1 MISRPGHKAPTEPS
15 DEKVN
20 ARRFERRV
28 SLSRFALILERMWEA
43 LLWPFLVISLFLIV
57 SLFELWGALPPLAHR
72 ILLFG
77 FGIALLASFVP
88 LIRMTWPTRQEALRR
103 LERDAGIRHRPATSY
118 EDRLGDTASG
128 EAMLL
133 WHAHRDRLARLV
145 ARLKPRWPDP
155 RTDRSD
161 PFALRAVLL
170 LLLFVG
176 FLSAGSSSWDR
187 IRQAFTL
194 APRNAVALM
203 RLDAWVAPPVYTQLA
218 PIVLADGT
226 EPVGTGAESFRALQV
241 PERSELIVRA
251 HAPQGETLSLIT
263 DKEDGGSP
271 VTIEPKKSGSQGLVE
286 FNVKLTENGSADVRV
301 GGATVAKWRFAMI
314 KDETPT
320 INLMGNP
327 TVTPRGAL
335 RLVFHAEDD
344 HGVASSEAKFALAEG
359 QLGTMPVEGS
369 EPGAKPDPLLEP
381 PSMRLQ
387 LPRANQKIVDG
398 KATQDLTSHPWAGL
412 KVNMVLT
419 ARDQAGQSGSSQPYE
434 FTLPERNFTKAL
446 ARALVEQRK
455 KLVRE
460 PDSAER
466 VARALDAL
474 TLGGEKAIDNTS
486 IYLAIRNAFWRLA
499 NDQSREGIASVV
511 GQLWDIAL
519 KIEDGDLPE
528 AERAVKEAQEK
539 LSEALA
545 KDATPEEIGR
555 LVNELREALGQYLK
569 SLAERQQRDQQQG
582 EPNQAS
588 DQEVSP
594 QDLDKMLKNIE
605 QLAKSGSKD
614 MAQDMLAELK
624 DVLDQLET
632 GKSPSSAKD
641 KRAEK
646 MMNDLKEMVGKQQ
659 KLLDDTYK
667 AKRQAADGSQP
678 GEEFEVSPP
687 GQPMEWGNNMN
698 MNPLFELPQEGDNG
712 KQDPNARG
720 KQNDQGQQGDQ
731 GEGKRGRVGQGSSR
745 YGSLGSRQGDIQQ
758 QLQSLIDRMRMEGA
772 EAPQQF
778 EGAGKSMKEA
788 KDALGDENLDHAA
801 QAESQAL
808 DQLHQGAEAM
818 AQQMSENGENKEGR
832 GQGNSGRDPLGRPD
846 RTNRPDLGLSVK
858 VPDAIDIQRAREVLD
873 EVRRRLGDP
882 SRPPIELDYLER
894 LIRSY

>member
-1 MISRPGHKAPTEPS
+1 MISRPGQKAPNEPS

-20 ARRFERRV
+20 ASRFERRV
-28 SLSRFALILERMWEA
+28 TLSRLALILEKMWEA
-43 LLWPFLVISLFLIV
+43 LLWPFLVVSLFLIV

-72 ILLFG
+72 VLLFG
-77 FGIALLASFVP
+77 FVVALLASFIP

-103 LERDAGIRHRPATSY
+103 LERDAGIKHRPATSY
-118 EDRLGDTASG
+118 EDRIGDTASG
-128 EAMLL
+128 EATLL

-176 FLSAGSSSWDR
+176 FLSAGGSSLDR

-194 APRNAVALM
+194 APRSAVALM
-203 RLDAWVAPPVYTQLA
+203 RLDAWVAPPVYTQRP

-241 PERSELIVRA
+241 PERSDLIVRA
-251 HAPQGETLSLIT
+251 HAPQGESVSLIT

-271 VTIEPKKSGSQGLVE
+271 VTVEPKKSGSQGLVE
-286 FNVKLTENGSADVRV
+286 FNVKLSENGSADVRV
-301 GGATVAKWRFAMI
+301 GGSTIAKWRFAMI

-344 HGVASSEAKFALAEG
+344 NGVAGADAKFALAEG
-359 QLGTMPVEGS
+359 QLAASQTEIALPS
-369 EPGAKPDPLLEP
+369 EKDPLLEP

-412 KVNMVLT
+412 KVNMVLS
-419 ARDQAGQSGSSQPYE
+419 ASDQAGQSGSSQTYE
-434 FTLPERNFTKAL
+434 FVLPERNFTKAL
-446 ARALVEQRK
+446 AKALVEQRK

-460 PDSAER
+460 PDSS

-474 TLGGEKAIDNTS
+474 TLGGEKSVDSTS
-486 IYLAIRNAFWRLA
+486 VYLAIRNAFWRLQ

-519 KIEDGDLPE
+519 KIEDGDLPD

-569 SLAERQQRDQQQG
+569 TLAERQERDQQQG

-588 DQEVSP
+588 DQQEISP

-614 MAQDMLAELK
+614 LAQDMLAELK
-624 DVLDQLET
+624 DVIDQLET
-632 GKSPSSAKD
+632 GQNQSSAKD
-641 KRAEK
+641 KRAER
-646 MMNDLKEMVGKQQ
+646 MMNDLKEMLSKQQ

-667 AKRQAADGSQP
+667 AKRDQAANQP
-678 GEEFEVSPP
+678 DQQGEEFEVSPP

-698 MNPLFELPQEGDNG
+698 MERLFEMPEEGDNAQ
-712 KQDPNARG
+712 QDPNARG
-720 KQNDQGQQGDQ
+720 NQSDDGRRGDQ
-731 GEGKRGRVGQGSSR
+731 GEGKKGRVGQGSSR
-745 YGSLGSRQGDIQQ
+745 YGSLGSRQGEIEQ

-772 EAPQQF
+772 EAPEQF
-778 EGAGKSMKEA
+778 GAAGKSMNEA
-788 KDALGDENLDHAA
+788 KDALGEENLDRAA

-808 DQLHQGAEAM
+808 ERLREGAQSM
-818 AQQMSENGENKEGR
+818 AQQMSENGENQEGR

-894 LIRSY
+894 LIRAY

>member
-1 MISRPGHKAPTEPS
+1 
-15 DEKVN
+15 
-20 ARRFERRV
+20 
-28 SLSRFALILERMWEA
+28 
-43 LLWPFLVISLFLIV
+43 LLWPFLVVSLFLIV
-57 SLFELWGALPPLAHR
+57 SLFELWGALLPLADR
-72 ILLFG
+72 VLLLG
-77 FGIALLASFVP
+77 FGIALVVSFIP
-88 LIRMTWPTRQEALRR
+88 LVRMQWPTRQEALRR
-103 LERDAGIRHRPATSY
+103 LERDAGIKHRPATSY
-118 EDRLGDTASG
+118 EDRIGDTASG
-128 EAMLL
+128 EATLL

-176 FLSAGSSSWDR
+176 FLSAGGSSWDR
-187 IRQAFTL
+187 IRHAFTL
-194 APRNAVALM
+194 APRTAVALM

-271 VTIEPKKSGSQGLVE
+271 VTIEPKKSGSQGLIE

-344 HGVASSEAKFALAEG
+344 NGVAGADAKFALAEG
-359 QLGTMPVEGS
+359 QLATNQAEIALPS
-369 EPGAKPDPLLEP
+369 EKDPLLEP

-412 KVNMVLT
+412 KVNMVLS
-419 ARDQAGQSGSSQPYE
+419 AHDQAGQIGSSQTYE
-434 FTLPERNFTKAL
+434 FILPERNFTKAL

-460 PDSAER
+460 PVTADR

-474 TLGGEKAIDNTS
+474 TLGGEKSVDSTS
-486 IYLAIRNAFWRLA
+486 IYLAIRNAFWRLQ

-569 SLAERQQRDQQQG
+569 SLAERQERDQQQG
-582 EPNQAS
+582 EPNQAA
-588 DQEVSP
+588 DQEISP

-614 MAQDMLAELK
+614 LAQDMLAELK

-632 GKSPSSAKD
+632 GQNQSSAKD

-646 MMNDLKEMVGKQQ
+646 MMNDLKEMVSKQQ

-667 AKRQAADGSQP
+667 AKREQAANQPGQP

-698 MNPLFELPQEGDNG
+698 MERLFEMPEEGDNAQ
-712 KQDPNARG
+712 QDPNARG
-720 KQNDQGQQGDQ
+720 NQSDDGRRGDQ
-731 GEGKRGRVGQGSSR
+731 GEGKSGRVGQGSSR
-745 YGSLGSRQGDIQQ
+745 YGSLGSRQGDIEQ

-772 EAPQQF
+772 EAPEQF
-778 EGAGKSMKEA
+778 GAAGKSMNEA
-788 KDALGDENLDHAA
+788 KDALGDENLDRAA

-808 DQLHQGAEAM
+808 ERLREGAQSM
-818 AQQMSENGENKEGR
+818 AQQMSENGENQQGR

-894 LIRSY
+894 LIRAY

>member
-1 MISRPGHKAPTEPS
+1 M
-15 DEKVN
+15 
-20 ARRFERRV
+20 
-28 SLSRFALILERMWEA
+28 
-43 LLWPFLVISLFLIV
+43 
-57 SLFELWGALPPLAHR
+57 
-72 ILLFG
+72 
-77 FGIALLASFVP
+77 
-88 LIRMTWPTRQEALRR
+88 
-103 LERDAGIRHRPATSY
+103 
-118 EDRLGDTASG
+118 
-128 EAMLL
+128 
-133 WHAHRDRLARLV
+133 
-145 ARLKPRWPDP
+145 
-155 RTDRSD
+155 
-161 PFALRAVLL
+161 
-170 LLLFVG
+170 
-176 FLSAGSSSWDR
+176 
-187 IRQAFTL
+187 
-194 APRNAVALM
+194 
-203 RLDAWVAPPVYTQLA
+203 
-218 PIVLADGT
+218 
-226 EPVGTGAESFRALQV
+226 
-241 PERSELIVRA
+241 
-251 HAPQGETLSLIT
+251 
-263 DKEDGGSP
+263 
-271 VTIEPKKSGSQGLVE
+271 
-286 FNVKLTENGSADVRV
+286 RV

-344 HGVASSEAKFALAEG
+344 HGVASAEAKFALAEG
-359 QLGTMPVEGS
+359 QLAAAPVEVA

-434 FTLPERNFTKAL
+434 FILPERNFTKAL

-460 PDSAER
+460 PGSAER

-474 TLGGEKAIDNTS
+474 TLGGEKAVDNSS
-486 IYLAIRNAFWRLA
+486 IYLAIRNAFWRLS
-499 NDQSREGIASVV
+499 NDQSRESIASVV

-528 AERAVKEAQEK
+528 AERAVKDAQEK

-545 KDATPEEIGR
+545 KDATPEEISR

-569 SLAERQQRDQQQG
+569 SLAERQQRDQKQG

-646 MMNDLKEMVGKQQ
+646 MMADLKEMVSKQQ

-667 AKRQAADGSQP
+667 EKRKEGASQP

-698 MNPLFELPQEGDNG
+698 MNPLFEMPQEGDKG

-720 KQNDQGQQGDQ
+720 KESDEGRPGDQ
-731 GEGKRGRVGQGSSR
+731 GEGKGGRVGQGSSR
-745 YGSLGSRQGDIQQ
+745 YGSLGSRQGDIEQ
-758 QLQSLIDRMRMEGA
+758 QLQMLIDRMRMEGA
-772 EAPQQF
+772 EAPEQF

-788 KDALGDENLDHAA
+788 KEALGDENLDRAA
-801 QAESQAL
+801 QAEGQAL
-808 DQLHQGAEAM
+808 EKLRQGAQAM
-818 AQQMSENGENKEGR
+818 AQQMSENGENQEGR
-832 GQGNSGRDPLGRPD
+832 GQGNNGRDPLGRPD

>member
-1 MISRPGHKAPTEPS
+1 MTLRQGQKAPNEPS
-15 DEKVN
+15 DEKEN

-28 SLSRFALILERMWEA
+28 SLSRLALILERMWEA
-43 LLWPFLVISLFLIV
+43 LLWPFLVVSLFLIV
-57 SLFELWGALPPLAHR
+57 SLFEIWGALPPLAHR
-72 ILLFG
+72 ILLLG
-77 FGIALLASFVP
+77 FLIALIVSFIP
-88 LIRMTWPTRQEALRR
+88 LIRMHWPTRQEALRR
-103 LERDAGIRHRPATSY
+103 LERDAGIKHRPATSY
-118 EDRLGDTASG
+118 EDRIGDTASG
-128 EAMLL
+128 EATLL

-176 FLSAGSSSWDR
+176 FLSAGDSSWDR
-187 IRQAFTL
+187 IRLAFTL
-194 APRNAVALM
+194 APRTAVALM

-226 EPVGTGAESFRALQV
+226 EPVGTGAENFRALQV
-241 PERSELIVRA
+241 PERSQLIVRA

-263 DKEDGGSP
+263 DKKDGGSP

-286 FNVKLTENGSADVRV
+286 FNVTLTEDGSADVRV
-301 GGATVAKWRFAMI
+301 GGATVAKWHFAMI

-344 HGVASSEAKFALAEG
+344 HSVAGADAKFALAEG
-359 QLGTMPVEGS
+359 QLAAAQS
-369 EPGAKPDPLLEP
+369 EITLPGEKDPLLDP

-412 KVNMVLT
+412 KVNMVLS
-419 ARDQAGQSGSSQPYE
+419 AKDQAGQSGSSQPYE
-434 FTLPERNFTKAL
+434 FILPERDFTKAL

-460 PDSAER
+460 PGSADR

-474 TLGGEKAIDNTS
+474 TLGGEKSVDSTS
-486 IYLAIRNAFWRLA
+486 VYLAIRNAFWRLQ

-545 KDATPEEIGR
+545 QDATPEEIGR

-569 SLAERQQRDQQQG
+569 SLAERQERDQQQG

-588 DQEVSP
+588 DQEISP

-614 MAQDMLAELK
+614 LAQDMLAELK

-632 GKSPSSAKD
+632 GQSPSTAKD

-646 MMNDLKEMVGKQQ
+646 MMNDLKEMVSKQQ

-667 AKRQAADGSQP
+667 AKRDQATNQP

-698 MNPLFELPQEGDNG
+698 MAPLFEMPDEGDNG
-712 KQDPNARG
+712 QQDPNARG
-720 KQNDQGQQGDQ
+720 QQSDQGQRGDQ
-731 GEGKRGRVGQGSSR
+731 GEGRSGRVGQGSSR
-745 YGSLGSRQGDIQQ
+745 YGSLGSRQGDIEQ

-772 EAPQQF
+772 EAPEQF
-778 EGAGKSMKEA
+778 GAAGKSMNEA
-788 KDALGDENLDHAA
+788 KHALGDENLDRAA

-808 DQLHQGAEAM
+808 ERLREGAQSM
-818 AQQMSENGENKEGR
+818 AQQMSENGENQEGR

-894 LIRSY
+894 LIRAY

>member
-1 MISRPGHKAPTEPS
+1 MISRPGHKAPNETS

-20 ARRFERRV
+20 ASRFERRV
-28 SLSRFALILERMWEA
+28 SLSRLALILERMWEA

-77 FGIALLASFVP
+77 FLIALLASIIP
-88 LIRMTWPTRQEALRR
+88 LVRISWPTRQEALRR
-103 LERDAGIRHRPATSY
+103 LERDAGIKHRPATSY
-118 EDRLGDTASG
+118 EDRIGDTASG
-128 EAMLL
+128 EATLL
-133 WHAHRDRLARLV
+133 WHAHRERLSRLI

-155 RTDRSD
+155 RTDKSD

-176 FLSAGSSSWDR
+176 FLSAGGSSWDR

-194 APRNAVALM
+194 APRTAVALM

-263 DKEDGGSP
+263 DKVDGGAAT
-271 VTIEPKKSGSQGLVE
+271 TIEPKKSGSQGLVE
-286 FNVKLTENGSADVRV
+286 FNVKLTEDGSADVRV

-344 HGVASSEAKFALAEG
+344 HSVASAEAKFALAEG
-359 QLGTMPVEGS
+359 QLATTTPEIAL
-369 EPGAKPDPLLEP
+369 PGEKNPLLEP

-412 KVNMVLT
+412 KVNMVLS
-419 ARDQAGQSGSSQPYE
+419 AHDQAGQIGSSQPYQ
-434 FTLPERNFTKAL
+434 FILPERNFTKAL
-446 ARALVEQRK
+446 ARAVVEQRK

-486 IYLAIRNAFWRLA
+486 IYLAIRNAFWRLS
-499 NDQSREGIASVV
+499 NDQSRDSIASVV

-545 KDATPEEIGR
+545 NDASPEEIGR

-569 SLAERQQRDQQQG
+569 SLAERQERDQQQG

-588 DQEVSP
+588 DQEISP

-632 GKSPSSAKD
+632 GQSQSSAKD

-646 MMNDLKEMVGKQQ
+646 MMNDLKEMVSKQQ

-667 AKRQAADGSQP
+667 EKRKEGDSQP

-698 MNPLFELPQEGDNG
+698 MNPLFEMPEEG
-712 KQDPNARG
+712 
-720 KQNDQGQQGDQ
+720 DQGQQDQNARSQQSDRGQRGEQSDQ
-731 GEGKRGRVGQGSSR
+731 GQRG
-745 YGSLGSRQGDIQQ
+745 
-758 QLQSLIDRMRMEGA
+758 
-772 EAPQQF
+772 
-778 EGAGKSMKEA
+778 
-788 KDALGDENLDHAA
+788 N
-801 QAESQAL
+801 
-808 DQLHQGAEAM
+808 QGAKARAAASVRAPAAM
-818 AQQMSENGENKEGR
+818 AVSAAGR
-832 GQGNSGRDPLGRPD
+832 AKSSSNC
-846 RTNRPDLGLSVK
+846 K
-858 VPDAIDIQRAREVLD
+858 A
-873 EVRRRLGDP
+873 
-882 SRPPIELDYLER
+882 
-894 LIRSY
+894 